1 MAAPPAPTRG
11 SKAGRSQPPAPPV
24 GAAARTQFSNPASSP
39 SIAVYAVGATGNA
52 TPTAVI
58 AGGNTGLLGPGA
70 MAFDAAGRLYVA
82 NGNIIVYQAGVTGNV
97 APAATIAGSNT
108 GLNGPSSIAF

>member
-24 GAAARTQFSNPASSP
+24 GAAARTYLSTPASSP
-39 SIAVYAVGATGNA
+39 SITVYAVGATGNA
-52 TPTAVI
+52 TPTAII
-58 AGGNTGLLGPGA
+58 AGGNTGLIGPGA

-82 NGNIIVYQAGVTGNV
+82 NGNSLSLTYNITVYGAGATGNV
-97 APAATIAGSNT
+97 APTAT
-108 GLNGPSSIAF
+108 